1 MDSSDFTTEV
11 GEGKGYQ
18 ELDWCFFLLVPVA
31 VLCFAISSFT
41 FRGTKIEEGDTLGN
55 LRVGATFV
63 CLCGLSQLLLS
74 MVYFIVC
81 CSFVKDTRR

>member
-11 GEGKGYQ
+11 EEGKGYQ
-18 ELDWCFFLLVPVA
+18 ELDWCYFLLVPLA
-31 VLCFAISSFT
+31 VLCFAISSCT

-55 LRVGATFV
+55 LRAGATFV

-74 MVYFIVC
+74 MV
-81 CSFVKDTRR
+81 

>member
-11 GEGKGYQ
+11 EEGKGYQ
-18 ELDWCFFLLVPVA
+18 EIDWCFFLLVPVA

-41 FRGTKIEEGDTLGN
+41 FRGTNIEEGDTLGN

-63 CLCGLSQLLLS
+63 CLRGLSQLLLN

-81 CSFVKDTRR
+81 CSCLKDTRR